1 MARMR
6 ADVDRLDVRGMS
18 PDAIMES
25 LDLRDYH
32 KVPVAFQDPSGEWRS
47 IPDAAIILDP
57 DSRPVSRVVGADYH
71 VHQVRPLVEMMQQYG
86 AESGLELQEIWK
98 GKAAVMARYLLP
110 GERPDISTL
119 KPGDTIR
126 SFITLSTGFD
136 GLTATR
142 IASAFERLICTN
154 GARSISDAAEFSVR
168 HTSRLT
174 DDVLKLAGKAVEQLL
189 ASTGAYTGWLKRL
202 QAIDINPSFAR
213 ALLRVFAY
221 PATQIREQ
229 AKISG
234 EINYTKLAPVI
245 ATLASE
251 NEKAI
256 AWSNDADGPFSQ
268 NQAYRAL
275 VDSWQFAPG
284 SDTRTLAGVYHA
296 VTHHHTH
303 GASGNRTT
311 RQWSVLQDAGAQ
323 RIRTASEILD
333 SYLDVVTA

>member
-6 ADVDRLDVRGMS
+6 ADVDRLDVRGMT

-32 KVPVAFQDPSGEWRS
+32 KVPVAFQDPSGEWRTIS
-47 IPDAAIILDP
+47 DAAIILDP

-71 VHQVRPLVEMMQQYG
+71 VHQVRPLIQMIQQYG
-86 AESGLELQEIWK
+86 QESGLELQEVWK
-98 GKAAVMARYLLP
+98 GKASVMARYMLP
-110 GERPDISTL
+110 GDHQDIATL

-154 GARSISDAAEFSVR
+154 GARAISDAAEFSVR

-174 DDVLKLAGKAVEQLL
+174 DEVLKLAGRAVEQLL
-189 ASTGAYTGWLKRL
+189 TSTGAYTGWLKRL
-202 QAIDINPSFAR
+202 ASIEINPSFAR
-213 ALLRVFAY
+213 AMLRVFAY

-234 EINYTKLAPVI
+234 ELTYGKLSQP
-245 ATLASE
+245 LAALARES
-251 NEKAI
+251 EKAI
-256 AWSNDADGPFSQ
+256 SWGNDSDGPFAP

-275 VDSWQFAPG
+275 IDSWQHAPG
-284 SDTRTLAGVYHA
+284 SDTRSLAGVYHA
-296 VTHHHTH
+296 ITHYYTH
-303 GASGNRTT
+303 SASGNRTA
-311 RQWSVLQDAGAQ
+311 RQWSVLQDTGAQ

-333 SYLDVVTA
+333 SYRAEVSA